1 MFTCL
6 RRIDARQDAPSYWL
20 CTGEILSMCLCKNL
34 EDDEM
39 IEILEALTDS
49 FYIFDDDLHKPMLYL
64 PLGAL

>member
-1 MFTCL
+1 
-6 RRIDARQDAPSYWL
+6 
-20 CTGEILSMCLCKNL
+20 MCLCKNL